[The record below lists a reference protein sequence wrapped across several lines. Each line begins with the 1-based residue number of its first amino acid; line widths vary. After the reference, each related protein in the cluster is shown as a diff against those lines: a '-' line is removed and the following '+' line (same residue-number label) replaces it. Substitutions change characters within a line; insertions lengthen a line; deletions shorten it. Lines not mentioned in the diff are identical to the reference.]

1 MGVVINQE
9 PAALPAADLSLFH
22 ATDELL
28 SNSPVLI
35 FYGPTSTSAQ
45 TTNSRIQ
52 THVFTPAG
60 LASYARLIVSPTA
73 SFYNAVT
80 CLPREE
86 QGDEICRG
94 LAFSL
99 YKYFVELPA
108 EVKSA
113 WERRYSTRANM
124 HMAPALFTEQH
135 AAIVAAKMVKV
146 ENVEDVIVDVR
157 HALGEQT
164 LSWVDLDVVLPQGS
178 IQKVDLRESA
188 QFEEP
193 EDDALEQQYGSYAP
207 VIRLFG
213 ESTFLPTSRLR
224 RAPSKAS
231 QLSRSQSFSRK
242 QKESLRREMC
252 ELLDT
257 EENYVNK
264 VHDLVNNVAVEFRDK
279 AKHRSASS
287 TSPNEQTLQGLFP
300 PSLDQILEIN
310 SSFLEELRVI
320 LEETENGAIQDIEG
334 STDDVFIAPLRGQK
348 DPPDVT
354 GAVKVAKALVEW
366 FPKFGDCYTDYMAA
380 HGAFSQLL
388 KAFTKEPASSF
399 SKRVYE
405 TGEQRL
411 TSLLIEPVQR
421 LPRYNLY
428 IDQIVKQLPVRH
440 PAIKTFLKARDI
452 ISEICS
458 REGSTAQQVKIS
470 DRLRKIVYQW
480 PSSFRPQGR
489 LISAID
495 SVELAPPY
503 HGELS
508 GPATTPGILVLFSDF
523 LVILHKPHGSTA
535 TARSLLADLDSPK
548 IAETSDELDLT
559 FHQHLRLCDVFVSEH
574 AESSILQLLSP
585 TPRTIQLG
593 RPPTPDRQNIGIRMY
608 YLQGAYEGRAQ
619 RVVEDIVKAKV
630 EGRYAE
636 AERESYKW
644 EVRSRPG
651 DLSLFSAV
659 TEETGDAPPEGRKE
673 PAKIQVLIE
682 APKFSQPIEPGYDGI
697 EVVVK
702 IGILDNGFYLMDIA
716 GSKGYL
722 AKDKLTKAE
731 FLPVLT
737 KRLTNYFQQRNNVK
751 NPALSEAYLFRN
763 QLILQSLRLQMTDV
777 EEWREMKNR
786 PASPVKMLSSI
797 FGASVGRD
805 GGSRRLQR
813 NAHTLG
819 DIPRMAP
826 PLSLV
831 PTRTQSRDGP
841 GSRPTSSRSGFEELQ
856 QVDSLT
862 KLEDSL
868 ANITMAL
875 SARKGNIVGRS
886 VRARVVAD
894 ELVVNELYNSLL
906 ESPSNLDLASQSS
919 IDVLFA
925 VFDKFLN
932 FAWKERMGPVL
943 SHATFVS
950 LQMRSDSMYPMEFEE
965 YFRAT
970 FNSLAHHNQRATR
983 VIIQLLAE
991 LLDGTSNDGDRGIL
1005 TAAFAE
1011 IMVPAGNANDFI
1023 SLIDRLVQD
1032 IDALFPVDTPGCAT
1046 PSFGSMDGKG
1056 RHNAGGSI
1064 NSSSSLRRRFGFGN
1078 LSRENSKSENE
1089 SKVSMLWR
1097 SLSKNS
1103 HSQEALSA
1111 SISKAGSQ
1119 SIGRSNSID
1128 NGRHS
1133 PKRPSS
1139 RDRPTVL
1146 GAFQY
1151 DSGSQTNRSFL
1162 GTIGE
1167 IPPSRLAVPIQ
1178 PRKKRRSSLSD
1189 LKELQFTPDDAPAWS
1204 SQTPR
1209 RPDSTMPRNREA
1221 KPNRESMSPP
1231 RTPLRTPVSS
1241 HKHTSS
1247 IPAPM
1252 RLGSPMRKE
1261 NEPAPPVTRRGSVQ
1275 PEARPLQ
1282 SFTRRGSVQPSAP
1295 ATPRRESKD
1304 MRESKDE
1311 VTIKSFSQS
1320 VSTHSRRRNESI
1332 TSIPTLR
1339 PMTGSIAGLS
1349 ERPGAGN
1356 TVRLPPS
1363 TPRSPIKAVAPA
1375 TLTNGGVTGPVA
1387 TGTPRRLRM
1396 QSPQKLRERLQTQQ
1410 KDIESASQD
1419 LQSVLNDIGN
1429 ELNAKSTPRLHPQT
1443 SAPSLGTGTPTKG
1456 QSMTLEARIAALEKQ
1471 AKATLD
1477 ALSTRASTI
1486 SQDVTTSLQVS
1497 EARVKQLDQLYRDS
1511 NAENEALYARFNE
1524 ELEKVT
1530 SSVRRGKV
1538 GEEVDRRLRAS
1549 EEEAARLRKENAR
1562 LKREVAGLKAQIR
1575 E

>member
-60 LASYARLIVSPTA
+60 LSSYARLIISPTA
-73 SFYNAVT
+73 SFYNAVS

-108 EVKSA
+108 EVKTA
-113 WERRYSTRANM
+113 WERRYSTRVNM
-124 HMAPALFTEQH
+124 HMAPALFSEQH

-146 ENVEDVIVDVR
+146 ENVEEVIVDVR

-164 LSWVDLDVVLPQGS
+164 LSWIDMDVVLPQGS
-178 IQKVDLRESA
+178 IHKLDTRESA
-188 QFEEP
+188 QFDEP
-193 EDDALEQQYGSYAP
+193 EDDALEQQYGTYAP

-242 QKESLRREMC
+242 QKETLRREMC

-257 EENYVNK
+257 EENYVSK
-264 VHDLVNNVAVEFRDK
+264 VHDLVNNVAVDFREK
-279 AKHRSASS
+279 AKHRSSS
-287 TSPNEQTLQGLFP
+287 SSSPSEQTLQGLFP
-300 PSLDQILEIN
+300 PSLDKILEVN
-310 SSFLEELRVI
+310 SDFLEELRVI
-320 LEETENGAIQDIEG
+320 LEETENGAIQDIEE

-354 GAVKVAKALVEW
+354 GAAKVAKALIEW

-380 HGAFSQLL
+380 HGDFSQLL

-440 PAIKTFLKARDI
+440 PAIKMFLKARDI

-458 REGSTAQQVKIS
+458 REGSTAQQMKIS
-470 DRLRKIVYQW
+470 DRLRRMVYQW

-489 LISAID
+489 LITAID
-495 SVELAPPY
+495 FVELVPPY
-503 HGELS
+503 HGELC
-508 GPATTPGILVLFSDF
+508 GPATTPGIFVLFSDY
-523 LVILHKPHGSTA
+523 LVILHKPNDCTA
-535 TARSLLADLDSPK
+535 TARSLMADLDSPK
-548 IAETSDELDLT
+548 LVEAPDDSSELV
-559 FHQHLRLCDVFVSEH
+559 FHQQLRLCDVFVSEH
-574 AESSILQLLSP
+574 AESSIIQLLSP
-585 TPRTIQLG
+585 TLRTMQTG
-593 RPPTPDRQNIGIRMY
+593 RPLTPDRQNVSVRMY
-608 YLQGAYEGRAQ
+608 YVQGAYEGRAQ
-619 RVVEDIVKAKV
+619 RVVEDLTKAKI
-630 EGRYAE
+630 EGRFAE
-636 AERESYKW
+636 AERESYRW

-651 DLSLFSAV
+651 DLSLFSSI
-659 TEETGDAPPEGRKE
+659 TEETGGAPPEGRRE
-673 PAKIQVLIE
+673 PAKIQILVE
-682 APKFSQPIEPGYDGI
+682 APKFSQPVEVGYDGI
-697 EVVVK
+697 EVVVR
-702 IGILDNGFYLMDIA
+702 ISILGNGFYLLDIN
-716 GSKGYL
+716 GLNGYV
-722 AKDKLTKAE
+722 ARDKLTKVE

-737 KRLTNYFQQRNNVK
+737 KRLANYFQQRNNIK

-763 QLILQSLRLQMTDV
+763 QQILYSLPLRVTDV
-777 EEWREMKNR
+777 EEWKEMKNR
-786 PASPVKMLSSI
+786 PASPVKMLSNI
-797 FGASVGRD
+797 FGASVNRDSGGRK
-805 GGSRRLQR
+805 LQR

-826 PLSLV
+826 PLQLV

-841 GSRPTSSRSGFEELQ
+841 SSRPTSSRSAAFEELQ
-856 QVDSLT
+856 QVDSLS

-906 ESPSNLDLASQSS
+906 ETPSNLDLASQSS
-919 IDVLFA
+919 VDVLFA

-932 FAWKERMGPVL
+932 VAWKERMGPVL

-950 LQMRSDSMYPMEFEE
+950 LQMRSDSMYPGEFEE

-970 FNSLAHHNQRATR
+970 FNNLATQNQRATR

-1011 IMVPAGNANDFI
+1011 MMVPAGNANDFI
-1023 SLIDRLVQD
+1023 SLVDRLVQD
-1032 IDALFPVDTPGCAT
+1032 IDALFPAEDPGFSTPNY
-1046 PSFGSMDGKG
+1046 GSMDAKG
-1056 RHNAGGSI
+1056 RHNASGSI
-1064 NSSSSLRRRFGFGN
+1064 NSNTSLRRRFGFGN

-1089 SKVSMLWR
+1089 SKVSSLWR

-1103 HSQEALSA
+1103 HSQENFSA
-1111 SISKAGSQ
+1111 SVSKPG
-1119 SIGRSNSID
+1119 SIGRSNSTD
-1128 NGRHS
+1128 AGRQS

-1151 DSGSQTNRSFL
+1151 ENGSQTNRSFL

-1167 IPPSRLAVPIQ
+1167 VPPSKLAVPAQ
-1178 PRKKRRSSLSD
+1178 PRRKRRSSLSD
-1189 LKELQFTPDDAPAWS
+1189 LKEMQFADNAPSWS

-1209 RPDSTMPRNREA
+1209 RPDSTLPKNRD
-1221 KPNRESMSPP
+1221 KRESRGSISPP
-1231 RTPLRTPVSS
+1231 RTPLRTAVSS

-1261 NEPAPPVTRRGSVQ
+1261 NEPVPSTLPRRGSVQ
-1275 PEARPLQ
+1275 PEARPVDA
-1282 SFTRRGSVQPSAP
+1282 FTRRGSVQPAP
-1295 ATPRRESKD
+1295 ATPRRQ
-1304 MRESKDE
+1304 SKDE
-1311 VTIKSFSQS
+1311 ITIKSFTQS
-1320 VSTHSRRRNESI
+1320 TSTHSRRRNESI
-1332 TSIPTLR
+1332 TAIPTLR
-1339 PMTGSIAGLS
+1339 PMSGSIAGLS
-1349 ERPGAGN
+1349 ERPGSGN

-1363 TPRSPIKAVAPA
+1363 TPRSPIKAVPPSVVA
-1375 TLTNGGVTGPVA
+1375 NGSGTGTSS

-1410 KDIESASQD
+1410 KDIESASND
-1419 LQSVLNDIGN
+1419 LQNVLNDIGH

-1477 ALSTRASTI
+1477 ALSTRAATI
-1486 SQDVTTSLQVS
+1486 SSDVTTSLQVS

-1524 ELEKVT
+1524 EIEKVT
-1530 SSVRRGKV
+1530 SSARRGKAN
-1538 GEEVDRRLRAS
+1538 EEVDRRLRAS
-1549 EEEAARLRKENAR
+1549 EEDAARLRKENAR

>member
-1 MGVVINQE
+1 MVVINQE

-28 SNSPVLI
+28 SNAPVLI

-99 YKYFVELPA
+99 FKYFVELPV
-108 EVKSA
+108 EVKNA

-124 HMAPALFTEQH
+124 HMAPALFSEQH

-146 ENVEDVIVDVR
+146 ENVEEVIVDVR

-164 LSWVDLDVVLPQGS
+164 LSWVDMDVVLPQGS
-178 IQKVDLRESA
+178 IQKVDARESA
-188 QFEEP
+188 QFDEP
-193 EDDALEQQYGSYAP
+193 EDDDLEQRYGSYAP
-207 VIRLFG
+207 VVKLFG

-264 VHDLVNNVAVEFRDK
+264 VHDLVNNVAVEFREK
-279 AKHRSASS
+279 AKHRSSSS

-300 PSLDQILEIN
+300 PSLDKILEVN

-320 LEETENGAIQDIEG
+320 LEETENGAIQDIEE

-354 GAVKVAKALVEW
+354 GAARVAKALIEW

-380 HGAFSQLL
+380 HGDFSQLL

-452 ISEICS
+452 VSEICS
-458 REGSTAQQVKIS
+458 REGSTTHQMKVS
-470 DRLRKIVYQW
+470 DRLRKMVYQW
-480 PSSFRPQGR
+480 PRSFTPRGR
-489 LISAID
+489 MITAID
-495 SVELAPPY
+495 FVELAPPY

-508 GPATTPGILVLFSDF
+508 GPSTTPGIFVLFSDF
-523 LVILHKPHGSTA
+523 LVILHKPNDCTV
-535 TARSLLADLDSPK
+535 TARSLMTDLDSPR
-548 IAETSDELDLT
+548 ITDVLDDSSELV
-559 FHQHLRLCDVFVSEH
+559 FHQQLKLCDVFVSEH
-574 AESSILQLLSP
+574 AESSIIQLLSP
-585 TPRTIQLG
+585 TPRLSQVG
-593 RPPTPDRQNIGIRMY
+593 RPLTPDRQNIGIRMY
-608 YLQGAYEGRAQ
+608 YVQGAYEGRAQ
-619 RVVEDIVKAKV
+619 RVVEDLTKARI
-630 EGRYAE
+630 EGRFAE

-651 DLSLFSAV
+651 DLSLFSSV
-659 TEETGDAPPEGRKE
+659 TEETGSEQPEGRKE
-673 PAKIQVLIE
+673 PSKIQILVE
-682 APKFSQPIEPGYDGI
+682 ASKFSQPMEVGHDGVEI
-697 EVVVK
+697 VVK
-702 IGILDNGFYLMDIA
+702 ISILDNGFYLMEIS
-716 GSKGYL
+716 GPNGYL
-722 AKDKLTKAE
+722 ARDKLTKVE

-763 QLILQSLRLQMTDV
+763 QQILQSLNLHLTDV
-777 EEWREMKNR
+777 EEWREMKSR
-786 PASPVKMLSSI
+786 PASPVKMLSNL

-805 GGSRRLQR
+805 GGGRKLQR

-826 PLSLV
+826 PLQLV

-841 GSRPTSSRSGFEELQ
+841 SSRPTSSRSAVFEELQ
-856 QVDSLT
+856 PVDSLT

-906 ESPSNLDLASQSS
+906 ETPSNLDLASQSS
-919 IDVLFA
+919 VDVLFA

-932 FAWKERMGPVL
+932 VAWKERMGPVL

-950 LQMRSDSMYPMEFEE
+950 LQMRSDSMYPGEFEE

-970 FNSLAHHNQRATR
+970 FNNLAHHNQRATR

-1011 IMVPAGNANDFI
+1011 MMVPAGNANDFI
-1023 SLIDRLVQD
+1023 SLVDRLVQD
-1032 IDALFPVDTPGCAT
+1032 IDALFPAETPGFST
-1046 PSFGSMDGKG
+1046 PNYGSIDAKG
-1056 RHNAGGSI
+1056 RANAGGSV
-1064 NSSSSLRRRFGFGN
+1064 NSNTSLRRRFGFGN

-1089 SKVSMLWR
+1089 SKVSSLWR
-1097 SLSKNS
+1097 SLSKNT
-1103 HSQEALSA
+1103 HSQENFAASVSKTGSA
-1111 SISKAGSQ
+1111 SV
-1119 SIGRSNSID
+1119 GRSNSID
-1128 NGRHS
+1128 AGRHS

-1151 DSGSQTNRSFL
+1151 ESGSQTNRSFL

-1167 IPPSRLAVPIQ
+1167 VPPAASKLAVPVQ

-1189 LKELQFTPDDAPAWS
+1189 LKELQFADNAPSWS

-1209 RPDSTMPRNREA
+1209 S
-1221 KPNRESMSPP
+1221 
-1231 RTPLRTPVSS
+1231 
-1241 HKHTSS
+1241 
-1247 IPAPM
+1247 
-1252 RLGSPMRKE
+1252 
-1261 NEPAPPVTRRGSVQ
+1261 
-1275 PEARPLQ
+1275 
-1282 SFTRRGSVQPSAP
+1282 
-1295 ATPRRESKD
+1295 
-1304 MRESKDE
+1304 
-1311 VTIKSFSQS
+1311 
-1320 VSTHSRRRNESI
+1320 
-1332 TSIPTLR
+1332 
-1339 PMTGSIAGLS
+1339 
-1349 ERPGAGN
+1349 GN

-1363 TPRSPIKAVAPA
+1363 TPRSAIKAVAPP
-1375 TLTNGGVTGPVA
+1375 VTGTGSGVA
-1387 TGTPRRLRM
+1387 STSTPRRLRM

-1410 KDIESASQD
+1410 KDIESASND
-1419 LQSVLNDIGN
+1419 LQNVLNDIGH
-1429 ELNAKSTPRLHPQT
+1429 ELNAKGTPRLHPQT
-1443 SAPSLGTGTPTKG
+1443 SAPSLGSGTPNKA

-1477 ALSTRASTI
+1477 ALSTRAVTI
-1486 SQDVTTSLQVS
+1486 SSDVTTSLQVS

-1511 NAENEALYARFNE
+1511 NAENEALYSRFNE
-1524 ELEKVT
+1524 ELQKVM
-1530 SSVRRGKV
+1530 SSVRRGKA
-1538 GEEVDRRLRAS
+1538 GEEVDRRLVAS

>member
-1 MGVVINQE
+1 
-9 PAALPAADLSLFH
+9 
-22 ATDELL
+22 
-28 SNSPVLI
+28 
-35 FYGPTSTSAQ
+35 
-45 TTNSRIQ
+45 
-52 THVFTPAG
+52 
-60 LASYARLIVSPTA
+60 
-73 SFYNAVT
+73 
-80 CLPREE
+80 
-86 QGDEICRG
+86 
-94 LAFSL
+94 
-99 YKYFVELPA
+99 
-108 EVKSA
+108 
-113 WERRYSTRANM
+113 
-124 HMAPALFTEQH
+124 MAPALFTEQH

-178 IQKVDLRESA
+178 IQKLDLRESA

-193 EDDALEQQYGSYAP
+193 EDDVIDQQYGQYAP
-207 VIRLFG
+207 VVRLFG

-264 VHDLVNNVAVEFRDK
+264 VHDLVNNVAVEFREK

-287 TSPNEQTLQGLFP
+287 TSPSEQTLQGLFP
-300 PSLDQILEIN
+300 PSLDQILEVN

-320 LEETENGAIQDIEG
+320 LEETENGAIQDIEE

-348 DPPDVT
+348 DPLDVT
-354 GAVKVAKALVEW
+354 GAARVAKALVEW

-380 HGAFSQLL
+380 HGDFSQLL
-388 KAFTKEPASSF
+388 KTFTKEPASSF

-440 PAIKTFLKARDI
+440 PALKTFLKARDI

-458 REGSTAQQVKIS
+458 REGSTAQQMKIS
-470 DRLRKIVYQW
+470 DRLRRMVYQW
-480 PSSFRPQGR
+480 PSSLRPQGR
-489 LISAID
+489 LISAVD
-495 SVELAPPY
+495 VVELAPPY

-508 GPATTPGILVLFSDF
+508 GPATTPGIFVLFSDF
-523 LVILHKPHGSTA
+523 LIILHKPTGCTT
-535 TARSLLADLDSPK
+535 TARSLMAELDSPK
-548 IAETSDELDLT
+548 LNDVSDETELI
-559 FHQHLRLCDVFVSEH
+559 FHQQLRLCDVFVSEH
-574 AESSILQLLSP
+574 AESNIIQLLSP
-585 TPRTIQLG
+585 TPRTMQMG
-593 RPPTPDRQNIGIRMY
+593 RPPTPDRKNIGIRMY
-608 YLQGAYEGRAQ
+608 YMQGAYEGRAQ
-619 RVVEDIVKAKV
+619 KVVEDITKARV
-630 EGRYAE
+630 EGRFAE
-636 AERESYKW
+636 PERESYKW

-651 DLSLFSAV
+651 DLNLFSAV
-659 TEETGDAPPEGRKE
+659 TEETGDAPPDGRRE

-682 APKFSQPIEPGYDGI
+682 ASKFSQPIEVGYDGVEI
-697 EVVVK
+697 VVR
-702 IGILDNGFYLMDIA
+702 ITILDNGFYLMDIS
-716 GSKGYL
+716 GPKGYL

-737 KRLTNYFQQRNNVK
+737 KRLANYFQQRNHVR
-751 NPALSEAYLFRN
+751 NPVLSEAYLFRN

-777 EEWREMKNR
+777 EEWREMKSR
-786 PASPVKMLSSI
+786 PASPVKMLSNI

-813 NAHTLG
+813 NTQTLG
-819 DIPRMAP
+819 DIPRIAP
-826 PLSLV
+826 PLQLV

-841 GSRPTSSRSGFEELQ
+841 SSRPTSSRSGFEELQ
-856 QVDSLT
+856 PVDSLT

-906 ESPSNLDLASQSS
+906 EMPSNLDLASQSS

-932 FAWKERMGPVL
+932 VAWKERMGPVL

-970 FNSLAHHNQRATR
+970 FNNLASHNQRATR

-1011 IMVPAGNANDFI
+1011 MMVPAGNANDFI

-1032 IDALFPVDTPGCAT
+1032 IDALFPVETPGCAT
-1046 PSFGSMDGKG
+1046 PNFGSMDGKS
-1056 RHNAGGSI
+1056 RYNTGGSV
-1064 NSSSSLRRRFGFGN
+1064 NSNTSLRRRFGLGN

-1089 SKVSMLWR
+1089 SKVSLLWR

-1103 HSQEALSA
+1103 HSQENFATSM
-1111 SISKAGSQ
+1111 SKGGSQ
-1119 SIGRSNSID
+1119 SVGRSNSID
-1128 NGRHS
+1128 NGRNS

-1146 GAFQY
+1146 GAFQH

-1167 IPPSRLAVPIQ
+1167 IPPSRLAVPVQ
-1178 PRKKRRSSLSD
+1178 PRRKRRSSLSD
-1189 LKELQFTPDDAPAWS
+1189 LKELQYTEDAPAWS

-1209 RPDSTMPRNREA
+1209 RPESTLPRNREA
-1221 KPNRESMSPP
+1221 KQARESVSPP
-1231 RTPLRTPVSS
+1231 RTPLRTAVSS

-1261 NEPAPPVTRRGSVQ
+1261 KENEPAPASSRRGSVQ
-1275 PEARPLQ
+1275 PESRPLQ
-1282 SFTRRGSVQPSAP
+1282 GFTRRGSVQPPAP
-1295 ATPRRESKD
+1295 ATPRRES
-1304 MRESKDE
+1304 RDE

-1320 VSTHSRRRNESI
+1320 TTAHSRRRNESI
-1332 TSIPTLR
+1332 TSIPALR
-1339 PMTGSIAGLS
+1339 PTTGSIAGLS
-1349 ERPGAGN
+1349 ERPGSGN
-1356 TVRLPPS
+1356 TARLPPS
-1363 TPRSPIKAVAPA
+1363 TPRSPIKAVAPSAAINGSGTA
-1375 TLTNGGVTGPVA
+1375 TVSAV
-1387 TGTPRRLRM
+1387 TPRRLRM

-1410 KDIESASQD
+1410 KDLVSASQD

-1429 ELNAKSTPRLHPQT
+1429 ELNAKNTPRLHPQT
-1443 SAPSLGTGTPTKG
+1443 SAPSLGSGTPTKA
-1456 QSMTLEARIAALEKQ
+1456 QSMTLEARLAALEKQ
-1471 AKATLD
+1471 AKLTLE
-1477 ALSTRASTI
+1477 ALTSRAAAI
-1486 SQDVTTSLQVS
+1486 SQDVATSLQVS

-1530 SSVRRGKV
+1530 SSARRGKL
-1538 GEEVDRRLRAS
+1538 GEEVDRRFRAS
-1549 EEEAARLRKENAR
+1549 EEENARLRKENAR

>member
-22 ATDELL
+22 TTDELL

-35 FYGPTSTSAQ
+35 FYGPTSTAAQ

-60 LASYARLIVSPTA
+60 LSSYARLIISPTA
-73 SFYNAVT
+73 SFYNAVA

-164 LSWVDLDVVLPQGS
+164 LSWVDMDVVLPQGS
-178 IQKVDLRESA
+178 IQQVDLRESA

-231 QLSRSQSFSRK
+231 QLNRSQSFSRK
-242 QKESLRREMC
+242 QKESLRRELC

-257 EENYVNK
+257 EENYVSK
-264 VHDLVNNVAVEFRDK
+264 VHDLVNNVAVEFREK
-279 AKHRSASS
+279 AKHRSSSS

-300 PSLDQILEIN
+300 PSLDKILEVN
-310 SSFLEELRVI
+310 SEFLEELRVI
-320 LEETENGAIQDIEG
+320 VEETEHGAIQDIEQ
-334 STDDVFIAPLRGQK
+334 TADDVFIAPLRGQK
-348 DPPDVT
+348 EPGDVT
-354 GAVKVAKALVEW
+354 GAAKVAKALVEW

-380 HGAFSQLL
+380 HGDFSQLL

-421 LPRYNLY
+421 LPRYSLY

-440 PAIKTFLKARDI
+440 PALKNFLKARDI

-458 REGSTAQQVKIS
+458 REGSTAQQMKIA
-470 DRLRKIVYQW
+470 DRLRKMVYQW
-480 PSSFRPQGR
+480 PTSFRPQGR
-489 LISAID
+489 LITAID
-495 SVELAPPY
+495 VVELAPPY
-503 HGELS
+503 HGELN
-508 GPATTPGILVLFSDF
+508 GPSTRPGMFVLFSDF
-523 LVILHKPHGSTA
+523 LVILHKPSDCT
-535 TARSLLADLDSPK
+535 TSARGLMTDLDSPK
-548 IAETSDELDLT
+548 LNDTSDDSELVY
-559 FHQHLRLCDVFVSEH
+559 HQHLRLSDIFVSEH
-574 AESSILQLLSP
+574 AESSIVQLLSP

-593 RPPTPDRQNIGIRMY
+593 RPPTPDRKNVGIRMFY
-608 YLQGAYEGRAQ
+608 VQGAYEGRAQ
-619 RVVEDIVKAKV
+619 RVVEDITKARI
-630 EGRYAE
+630 EGRFSE

-651 DLSLFSAV
+651 DLSLFSSV
-659 TEETGDAPPEGRKE
+659 TEESIDGPPEGRRE
-673 PAKIQVLIE
+673 PAKVQIVIE
-682 APKFSQPIEPGYDGI
+682 APKFSQPIEVGYDGI

-702 IGILDNGFYLMDIA
+702 ITILDNGFYLMDIN
-716 GSKGYL
+716 GPNGYL
-722 AKDKLTKAE
+722 ARDKLTKVE

-737 KRLTNYFQQRNNVK
+737 KRLANYFQQRNNIK
-751 NPALSEAYLFRN
+751 NPALSEAYLLRN
-763 QLILQSLRLQMTDV
+763 SLILQSLKLQVTYL
-777 EEWREMKNR
+777 EEWNERKSR
-786 PASPVKMLSSI
+786 PASPLKSLSNI
-797 FGASVGRD
+797 FGASVSRE
-805 GGSRRLQR
+805 GGGRRLHR
-813 NAHTLG
+813 AAPSLG

-841 GSRPTSSRSGFEELQ
+841 SSRPTSSRSGFEDLQ
-856 QVDSLT
+856 QVDSAT

-886 VRARVVAD
+886 VRARTVAD

-906 ESPSNLDLASQSS
+906 EAPSNLDLASQSS

-932 FAWKERMGPVL
+932 VAWKERMGPVL

-950 LQMRSDSMYPMEFEE
+950 LQMRSDSMHPADFEE

-970 FNSLAHHNQRATR
+970 FNNLASHNQRAVR
-983 VIIQLLAE
+983 VIVQLLAE

-1011 IMVPAGNANDFI
+1011 MIVPAGNANDFI
-1023 SLIDRLVQD
+1023 SLVDRLVQD
-1032 IDALFPVDTPGCAT
+1032 MDALFPAETPGLT
-1046 PSFGSMDGKG
+1046 PNFGSIDSKS
-1056 RHNAGGSI
+1056 RHNGGGSV
-1064 NSSSSLRRRFGFGN
+1064 NSSLRRRFGLGN
-1078 LSRENSKSENE
+1078 LSRENSKSETE
-1089 SKVSMLWR
+1089 SKVSSLWR
-1097 SLSKNS
+1097 SLSKHS
-1103 HSQEALSA
+1103 HSQENFAA
-1111 SISKAGSQ
+1111 SMSKGGSV
-1119 SIGRSNSID
+1119 GRSNSID

-1133 PKRPSS
+1133 PKRPTS

-1146 GAFQY
+1146 GAFSY
-1151 DSGSQTNRSFL
+1151 ESGSQTNRSFL
-1162 GTIGE
+1162 GAINE
-1167 IPPSRLAVPIQ
+1167 IPPSKLAVPVQ
-1178 PRKKRRSSLSD
+1178 PRRKRRSSLSD
-1189 LKELQFTPDDAPAWS
+1189 LKALDFQPDDAPAWS

-1209 RPDSTMPRNREA
+1209 RPDSTLPRKREERS
-1221 KPNRESMSPP
+1221 KRESVSPP
-1231 RTPLRTPVSS
+1231 RTPLRTAVSA

-1252 RLGSPMRKE
+1252 RLGSPIVRKE
-1261 NEPAPPVTRRGSVQ
+1261 NEQPAPSSIGRRGSVQ
-1275 PEARPLQ
+1275 PESRSLQ
-1282 SFTRRGSVQPSAP
+1282 GFSRRGSVQPPTPS
-1295 ATPRRESKD
+1295 TPR
-1304 MRESKDE
+1304 RESKDE
-1311 VTIKSFSQS
+1311 VTIKSFAQS
-1320 VSTHSRRRNESI
+1320 TSGYSRRRGES
-1332 TSIPTLR
+1332 TTAIPTLR
-1339 PMTGSIAGLS
+1339 PISGSIAGLI
-1349 ERPGAGN
+1349 ERPGSGN
-1356 TVRLPPS
+1356 PVRLPPS
-1363 TPRSPIKAVAPA
+1363 TPRSPIKTVPPAVI
-1375 TLTNGGVTGPVA
+1375 LNGNTTGTISTVSS
-1387 TGTPRRLRM
+1387 GTPRRLRM

-1419 LQSVLNDIGN
+1419 LQNVLADIGN
-1429 ELNAKSTPRLHPQT
+1429 ELNSKTTPRLHPQT
-1443 SAPSLGTGTPTKG
+1443 SAPSLGSGTPTKA

-1471 AKATLD
+1471 CKATLD
-1477 ALSTRASTI
+1477 ALSTRATTI
-1486 SQDVTTSLQVS
+1486 SADVTTSLQVS
-1497 EARVKQLDQLYRDS
+1497 EARVKQLDQLYRDA
-1511 NAENEALYARFNE
+1511 NTENEILYARFNE
-1524 ELEKVT
+1524 EIEKAT
-1530 SSVRRGKV
+1530 SSVRRGKG
-1538 GEEVDRRLRAS
+1538 GEEVDRRLRAA

>member
-1 MGVVINQE
+1 MGVIINQE

-35 FYGPTSTSAQ
+35 FYGPTSSSAQ

-60 LASYARLIVSPTA
+60 LSSYARLIISPTA

-108 EVKSA
+108 DVKTA

-124 HMAPALFTEQH
+124 HMAPALFSEQH
-135 AAIVAAKMVKV
+135 AAIVAAKMIKV

-178 IQKVDLRESA
+178 IQKVDTRESA

-193 EDDALEQQYGSYAP
+193 EDDALEQQYGAYAP

-224 RAPSKAS
+224 RAPSKPS
-231 QLSRSQSFSRK
+231 TLSRSQSFSRK

-257 EENYVNK
+257 EENYVSK
-264 VHDLVNNVAVEFRDK
+264 VDDLVNNVAVDFRQK
-279 AKHRSASS
+279 AKHRSLSS
-287 TSPNEQTLQGLFP
+287 TSPNEQTLQSLFP
-300 PSLDQILEIN
+300 PSLDKILEVN
-310 SSFLEELRVI
+310 SAFLEELRVI
-320 LEETENGAIQDIEG
+320 LEETENGAIQDIEQT
-334 STDDVFIAPLRGQK
+334 TDDIFIAPLRNQK
-348 DPPDVT
+348 DPQDVT
-354 GAVKVAKALVEW
+354 GAARVAKALVDW
-366 FPKFGDCYTDYMAA
+366 FPKFGDCYSDYMAA
-380 HGAFSQLL
+380 HGDFSQLL

-428 IDQIVKQLPVRH
+428 IDQIIKQLPVKH
-440 PAIKTFLKARDI
+440 PAIKLFLKARDI

-458 REGSTAQQVKIS
+458 REGSTVQQMKIC
-470 DRLRKIVYQW
+470 DRLRKTIYQW

-495 SVELAPPY
+495 VVELAPPY

-508 GPATTPGILVLFSDF
+508 GPGTVPGIFLLFSDF
-523 LVILHKPHGSTA
+523 LVILHKPHGCTA
-535 TARSLLADLDSPK
+535 NARSLTADLESPRLNDS
-548 IAETSDELDLT
+548 SDESELIY
-559 FHQHLRLCDVFVSEH
+559 HQHLRLCDVFTSEH
-574 AESSILQLLSP
+574 AECSIVQLLSP
-585 TPRTIQLG
+585 APRTIQIG
-593 RPPTPDRQNIGIRMY
+593 RPPTPDRQNIGLRMY
-608 YLQGAYEGRAQ
+608 YVQGAYEGRAQ
-619 RVVEDIVKAKV
+619 RVVEDITKAKI
-630 EGRYAE
+630 EGRFPE

-651 DLSLFSAV
+651 DLNLFSSV
-659 TEETGDAPPEGRKE
+659 TEETGAAPPDGRRE
-673 PAKIQVLIE
+673 PAKVQVLVE
-682 APKFSQPIEPGYDGI
+682 ASKFSQPIEVGYDGV

-702 IGILDNGFYLMDIA
+702 ITMLDNGFYLMDIN
-716 GSKGYL
+716 GPNGYV
-722 AKDKLTKAE
+722 ARDKLTKNE

-737 KRLTNYFQQRNNVK
+737 KRLANYYQQRNNVK
-751 NPALSEAYLFRN
+751 NPVLSEAYLFRN
-763 QLILQSLRLQMTDV
+763 QLILQSLRLQVPNV
-777 EEWREMKNR
+777 EEWRELKSR
-786 PASPVKMLSSI
+786 PASPVKVLSSI
-797 FGASVGRD
+797 FGASVRD
-805 GGSRRLQR
+805 GGGRKLQR
-813 NAHTLG
+813 NALTLG
-819 DIPRMAP
+819 DIPRMTP
-826 PLSLV
+826 PLQLV

-841 GSRPTSSRSGFEELQ
+841 SSRPTSSRSGFDELQ
-856 QVDSLT
+856 QVDSIT
-862 KLEDSL
+862 KIEDSL

-906 ESPSNLDLASQSS
+906 ETPSNLDLASQSS

-932 FAWKERMGPVL
+932 VAWKERMGPVL

-950 LQMRSDSMYPMEFEE
+950 LQMRSDSMYPIEFEE

-970 FNSLAHHNQRATR
+970 YKSLAPHNQRAVR

-1011 IMVPAGNANDFI
+1011 MMVPAGNANDFI

-1046 PSFGSMDGKG
+1046 PNFGSMDSKS
-1056 RHNAGGSI
+1056 RHNGGGSL
-1064 NSSSSLRRRFGFGN
+1064 SSNTSLRRRFGFGN
-1078 LSRENSKSENE
+1078 LSRENSKNENE
-1089 SKVSMLWR
+1089 SKVSSLWR

-1103 HSQEALSA
+1103 HSQENFAA
-1111 SISKAGSQ
+1111 SVAKGGSV
-1119 SIGRSNSID
+1119 GRSNSID

-1151 DSGSQTNRSFL
+1151 DSGSQANRSAL

-1167 IPPSRLAVPIQ
+1167 IPPSRLAVPVQ
-1178 PRKKRRSSLSD
+1178 PRRKRRSSLSD
-1189 LKELQFTPDDAPAWS
+1189 LTVLNFQEEAPAWS

-1209 RPDSTMPRNREA
+1209 RPDGPLPRNRES
-1221 KPNRESMSPP
+1221 KEKKEPRESISPP
-1231 RTPLRTPVSS
+1231 RTPLRTAVSA

-1247 IPAPM
+1247 IPTM
-1252 RLGSPMRKE
+1252 RLGSPIRKE
-1261 NEPAPPVTRRGSVQ
+1261 NEPAQPVPRRGSLL

-1282 SFTRRGSVQPSAP
+1282 SFTRRGSVQP
-1295 ATPRRESKD
+1295 ATPSTPGRRESKD
-1304 MRESKDE
+1304 EI
-1311 VTIKSFSQS
+1311 TIKSFSQS
-1320 VSTHSRRRNESI
+1320 TSTHGRRRNESI

-1339 PMTGSIAGLS
+1339 PISGTIAGLS
-1349 ERPGAGN
+1349 ERPGSGN

-1363 TPRSPIKAVAPA
+1363 TPRSPIKTVAPVA
-1375 TLTNGGVTGPVA
+1375 VTATNGTNPGTGTVS

-1419 LQSVLNDIGN
+1419 LQNVLNDIGN
-1429 ELNAKSTPRLHPQT
+1429 ELNSKSTPRLHPQT

-1471 AKATLD
+1471 AKTTLE
-1477 ALSTRASTI
+1477 ALSTRSTTI
-1486 SQDVTTSLQVS
+1486 SQDLASSLQVS

-1538 GEEVDRRLRAS
+1538 GEEMDRRYRAS

>member
-1 MGVVINQE
+1 MGVIINQE

-35 FYGPTSTSAQ
+35 FYGPTSSAAQ

-60 LASYARLIVSPTA
+60 LSSYARLIISPTA

-108 EVKSA
+108 EVKKA
-113 WERRYSTRANM
+113 WERRYSTRTNM
-124 HMAPALFTEQH
+124 HMAPALFSEQH
-135 AAIVAAKMVKV
+135 AAIVAARMIKV

-178 IQKVDLRESA
+178 IQKVDTRDSA

-193 EDDALEQQYGSYAP
+193 DDDDLEQQYGSYAP
-207 VIRLFG
+207 VVRLFG

-264 VHDLVNNVAVEFRDK
+264 VHDLVNNVAVEFREK
-279 AKHRSASS
+279 AKHRSSS
-287 TSPNEQTLQGLFP
+287 SSSPSEQKLQGLFP
-300 PSLDQILEIN
+300 PSLDKILDIN
-310 SSFLEELRVI
+310 SEFLEELRVI
-320 LEETENGAIQDIEG
+320 LEETENGAIQDIEE
-334 STDDVFIAPLRGQK
+334 STDDVFIAPLRGLK
-348 DPPDVT
+348 DPQDVT
-354 GAVKVAKALVEW
+354 GATRVAKALVEW
-366 FPKFGDCYTDYMAA
+366 FPKFGDCYSDYMAA
-380 HGAFSQLL
+380 HGDFSQLL

-440 PAIKTFLKARDI
+440 PAIKLFLKARDI

-458 REGSTAQQVKIS
+458 REGSTVQQMKIC
-470 DRLRKIVYQW
+470 DRLRKMVYQW
-480 PSSFRPQGR
+480 PPSFRPQGR

-495 SVELAPPY
+495 VVELAPPY

-508 GPATTPGILVLFSDF
+508 GPGTIPGIFVLFSDY
-523 LVILHKPHGSTA
+523 LVILHKPYGCTA
-535 TARSLLADLDSPK
+535 NARGLTADLDGPKLNDSP
-548 IAETSDELDLT
+548 DESELIY
-559 FHQHLRLCDVFVSEH
+559 HQHLRLCDVFASEH
-574 AESSILQLLSP
+574 ADSSIVQLLSP
-585 TPRTIQLG
+585 APRTIQIG
-593 RPPTPDRQNIGIRMY
+593 RPPTPDRQNLGIRMY
-608 YLQGAYEGRAQ
+608 YVQGAYEGRAQ
-619 RVVEDIVKAKV
+619 RVVEDVAKARI
-630 EGRYAE
+630 EGRFSE

-651 DLSLFSAV
+651 DLSLFSSV
-659 TEETGDAPPEGRKE
+659 TEEMGAAPPESRRE
-673 PAKIQVLIE
+673 PAKVQVLVE
-682 APKFSQPIEPGYDGI
+682 ATKFSQPIEVGYDGV

-702 IGILDNGFYLMDIA
+702 ISVLDNGFYLMDIS
-716 GSKGYL
+716 GQNGYL
-722 AKDKLTKAE
+722 ARDKLTKNE

-737 KRLTNYFQQRNNVK
+737 KRLANYYQQRNHVK
-751 NPALSEAYLFRN
+751 NPVLSEAYLFRN
-763 QLILQSLRLQMTDV
+763 SLILQSLRLHVTNV
-777 EEWREMKNR
+777 EEWREMKSR
-786 PASPVKMLSSI
+786 PASPVKVLSSI
-797 FGASVGRD
+797 FSGSVSRDSGARK
-805 GGSRRLQR
+805 LQR
-813 NAHTLG
+813 NAPTLG

-826 PLSLV
+826 PQLV

-841 GSRPTSSRSGFEELQ
+841 NSRPTSSRSGFEDLQ
-856 QVDSLT
+856 PVDSLT

-970 FNSLAHHNQRATR
+970 YNNLAPHNQRATR

-1011 IMVPAGNANDFI
+1011 MMVPAGNSNDFI

-1032 IDALFPVDTPGCAT
+1032 IDALFPVDMPGDAT
-1046 PSFGSMDGKG
+1046 PNYGSMDAKG
-1056 RHNAGGSI
+1056 RHGHSGSI
-1064 NSSSSLRRRFGFGN
+1064 SSNTSLRRRFGFGN
-1078 LSRENSKSENE
+1078 LSRENSKNENE
-1089 SKVSMLWR
+1089 SKVSSLWR

-1103 HSQEALSA
+1103 HSQEALAASA
-1111 SISKAGSQ
+1111 AKGG

-1133 PKRPSS
+1133 PKRPTS
-1139 RDRPTVL
+1139 RDRPTIL

-1167 IPPSRLAVPIQ
+1167 IPPSRLAVPVQ
-1178 PRKKRRSSLSD
+1178 PRRKRRSSLSD
-1189 LKELQFTPDDAPAWS
+1189 LKILDFSEEAPAWS

-1209 RPDSTMPRNREA
+1209 RPDSTLPRNREPREPPQ
-1221 KPNRESMSPP
+1221 KKEPRESISPP
-1231 RTPLRTPVSS
+1231 RTPLRTAVSA

-1252 RLGSPMRKE
+1252 RLGSPIRKE
-1261 NEPAPPVTRRGSVQ
+1261 NEPAPAVPRRGSIQ

-1282 SFTRRGSVQPSAP
+1282 SFTRRGSVQPAAP

-1304 MRESKDE
+1304 EI
-1311 VTIKSFSQS
+1311 TIKSFSQS
-1320 VSTHSRRRNESI
+1320 TSTHSRRRNESI

-1339 PMTGSIAGLS
+1339 PISGSIAGLS
-1349 ERPGAGN
+1349 ERPGSGN

-1363 TPRSPIKAVAPA
+1363 TPRSPIKTVAPSI
-1375 TLTNGGVTGPVA
+1375 TTNGSGAA
-1387 TGTPRRLRM
+1387 TASIGTPRRLRM
-1396 QSPQKLRERLQTQQ
+1396 QSPQKLRERLQSTS

-1419 LQSVLNDIGN
+1419 LQNVLNDIGN
-1429 ELNAKSTPRLHPQT
+1429 ELNAKTTPRLHPQT
-1443 SAPSLGTGTPTKG
+1443 SAPSLGSGTPTKA
-1456 QSMTLEARIAALEKQ
+1456 QSMTLEARIASLEKQ
-1471 AKATLD
+1471 AKATLE
-1477 ALSTRASTI
+1477 ALTTRNAAI

-1497 EARVKQLDQLYRDS
+1497 ESRVKQLDQLYRDS

-1524 ELEKVT
+1524 ELEKVM
-1530 SSVRRGKV
+1530 SSARRGK
-1538 GEEVDRRLRAS
+1538 AS
-1549 EEEAARLRKENAR
+1549 EEMDRRFRTSEEENARLRKENAR

>member
-1 MGVVINQE
+1 MGVVITQE

-22 ATDELL
+22 TTDELL
-28 SNSPVLI
+28 SHSPVLI

-60 LASYARLIVSPTA
+60 LASYARLIISPTA

-108 EVKSA
+108 DVKSA
-113 WERRYSTRANM
+113 WERRYSTRAHM
-124 HMAPALFTEQH
+124 HMAPALFSEQH
-135 AAIVAAKMVKV
+135 AAIVAAKMIKV
-146 ENVEDVIVDVR
+146 ENVEEVIVDVR

-178 IQKVDLRESA
+178 IQKLDTRESA

-193 EDDALEQQYGSYAP
+193 EDDALEQQYGAYAP

-224 RAPSKAS
+224 RAPSKPS

-264 VHDLVNNVAVEFRDK
+264 VHDLVNNVAVEFRK
-279 AKHRSASS
+279 RAKHRSASS
-287 TSPNEQTLQGLFP
+287 SSPNEQTLQGLFP
-300 PSLDQILEIN
+300 PSLDQILEVN
-310 SSFLEELRVI
+310 SAFLEELRVI
-320 LEETENGAIQDIEG
+320 LEETENGAIQDIEE

-348 DPPDVT
+348 DPIDVT
-354 GAVKVAKALVEW
+354 GAARVAKALIEW
-366 FPKFGDCYTDYMAA
+366 FPRFGDCYTDYMAA
-380 HGAFSQLL
+380 HGDFSQLL

-458 REGSTAQQVKIS
+458 REGSTSQQMKIS
-470 DRLRKIVYQW
+470 DRLRRTVHQW

-495 SVELAPPY
+495 AVELAPPY

-508 GPATTPGILVLFSDF
+508 GPSTTPGILLLFSDF
-523 LVILHKPHGSTA
+523 LVILHKPSCSTA
-535 TARSLLADLDSPK
+535 TARSLLADLDSPRLNG
-548 IAETSDELDLT
+548 TSDEIELI
-559 FHQHLRLCDVFVSEH
+559 FHQHLRLCDVFASEH
-574 AESSILQLLSP
+574 AESSIVQLLSP
-585 TPRTIQLG
+585 APRTMQMG
-593 RPPTPDRQNIGIRMY
+593 RPMTPDRQNMGIRMY
-608 YLQGAYEGRAQ
+608 YVQGAYEGRAQ
-619 RVVEDIVKAKV
+619 RVVEDIVKARV
-630 EGRYAE
+630 EGRFAE

-651 DLSLFSAV
+651 DLNLFSSV
-659 TEETGDAPPEGRKE
+659 TEETGATSPEGRKE

-682 APKFSQPIEPGYDGI
+682 AAKFSRPIEAGYDGI

-702 IGILDNGFYLMDIA
+702 ITILDNGFYLMDITGPK
-716 GSKGYL
+716 GSL
-722 AKDKLTKAE
+722 AKDKLTKVE

-737 KRLTNYFQQRNNVK
+737 KRLTNYFQQRNSVK
-751 NPALSEAYLFRN
+751 NPTLSEAYLFRN
-763 QLILQSLRLQMTDV
+763 QLILQSLKLHLTDV
-777 EEWREMKNR
+777 EEWREMKSR
-786 PASPVKMLSSI
+786 PASPVKMLSNI

-805 GGSRRLQR
+805 GGGRRLQR
-813 NAHTLG
+813 NAQTLG

-826 PLSLV
+826 PLQLV

-841 GSRPTSSRSGFEELQ
+841 SSRPTSSRSGFDELQ

-886 VRARVVAD
+886 VRARAVAD

-950 LQMRSDSMYPMEFEE
+950 LQMRSDSMYPLEFEE

-970 FNSLAHHNQRATR
+970 FNNLASHNQRATR

-1011 IMVPAGNANDFI
+1011 MMVPAGNANDFI

-1032 IDALFPVDTPGCAT
+1032 IDALFPVETPGYAT
-1046 PSFGSMDGKG
+1046 PNFGSMDGKG

-1064 NSSSSLRRRFGFGN
+1064 TSNTSLRRRFGFGN
-1078 LSRENSKSENE
+1078 LSRENSKTENE

-1103 HSQEALSA
+1103 HSQENFSA
-1111 SISKAGSQ
+1111 STSKGGSQ
-1119 SIGRSNSID
+1119 SVGRSNSID

-1146 GAFQY
+1146 GAFQH
-1151 DSGSQTNRSFL
+1151 DSSGSKTNRSFL

-1167 IPPSRLAVPIQ
+1167 IPPSRLAVPVQ
-1178 PRKKRRSSLSD
+1178 PRRKRRSSLSD
-1189 LKELQFTPDDAPAWS
+1189 LKELQFVDDAPAWS

-1209 RPDSTMPRNREA
+1209 RPDSTLPR
-1221 KPNRESMSPP
+1221 
-1231 RTPLRTPVSS
+1231 
-1241 HKHTSS
+1241 
-1247 IPAPM
+1247 
-1252 RLGSPMRKE
+1252 
-1261 NEPAPPVTRRGSVQ
+1261 
-1275 PEARPLQ
+1275 
-1282 SFTRRGSVQPSAP
+1282 
-1295 ATPRRESKD
+1295 
-1304 MRESKDE
+1304 
-1311 VTIKSFSQS
+1311 
-1320 VSTHSRRRNESI
+1320 
-1332 TSIPTLR
+1332 
-1339 PMTGSIAGLS
+1339 
-1349 ERPGAGN
+1349 
-1356 TVRLPPS
+1356 
-1363 TPRSPIKAVAPA
+1363 
-1375 TLTNGGVTGPVA
+1375 
-1387 TGTPRRLRM
+1387 
-1396 QSPQKLRERLQTQQ
+1396 
-1410 KDIESASQD
+1410 
-1419 LQSVLNDIGN
+1419 
-1429 ELNAKSTPRLHPQT
+1429 
-1443 SAPSLGTGTPTKG
+1443 
-1456 QSMTLEARIAALEKQ
+1456 
-1471 AKATLD
+1471 
-1477 ALSTRASTI
+1477 
-1486 SQDVTTSLQVS
+1486 
-1497 EARVKQLDQLYRDS
+1497 
-1511 NAENEALYARFNE
+1511 
-1524 ELEKVT
+1524 
-1530 SSVRRGKV
+1530 
-1538 GEEVDRRLRAS
+1538 
-1549 EEEAARLRKENAR
+1549 
-1562 LKREVAGLKAQIR
+1562 
-1575 E
+1575 

>member
-1 MGVVINQE
+1 
-9 PAALPAADLSLFH
+9 
-22 ATDELL
+22 
-28 SNSPVLI
+28 
-35 FYGPTSTSAQ
+35 
-45 TTNSRIQ
+45 
-52 THVFTPAG
+52 
-60 LASYARLIVSPTA
+60 
-73 SFYNAVT
+73 
-80 CLPREE
+80 
-86 QGDEICRG
+86 
-94 LAFSL
+94 
-99 YKYFVELPA
+99 
-108 EVKSA
+108 
-113 WERRYSTRANM
+113 
-124 HMAPALFTEQH
+124 
-135 AAIVAAKMVKV
+135 MVKV
-146 ENVEDVIVDVR
+146 ENVEDVVVDVR

-164 LSWVDLDVVLPQGS
+164 LSWVDMDVVLPKGS
-178 IQKVDLRESA
+178 IQKLDTRESA
-188 QFEEP
+188 QFDEP

-224 RAPSKAS
+224 RAPSKAN

-242 QKESLRREMC
+242 QKETLRREMC

-257 EENYVNK
+257 EENYVSK
-264 VHDLVNNVAVEFRDK
+264 VHDLVNNVAVDFREK
-279 AKHRSASS
+279 AKHKSS
-287 TSPNEQTLQGLFP
+287 SSSSPSEQTLQGLFP
-300 PSLDQILEIN
+300 PSLDRILEVN
-310 SSFLEELRVI
+310 SAFLEELRVI
-320 LEETENGAIQDIEG
+320 LEETENGAIQDIED

-354 GAVKVAKALVEW
+354 GATKVAKALIEW

-380 HGAFSQLL
+380 HGDFSQLL

-458 REGSTAQQVKIS
+458 REGSTAQQMKIS
-470 DRLRKIVYQW
+470 DRLRRMVYQW

-489 LISAID
+489 LITAID
-495 SVELAPPY
+495 FVELAPPY

-508 GPATTPGILVLFSDF
+508 GPATTPGIFVLFSDY
-523 LVILHKPHGSTA
+523 LVILHKPNDCTA
-535 TARSLLADLDSPK
+535 SARSLMADLDSPK
-548 IAETSDELDLT
+548 LVEVPDDSSELV
-559 FHQHLRLCDVFVSEH
+559 FHQQLRLSDIFVSEH
-574 AESSILQLLSP
+574 AESSIIQLLSP
-585 TPRTIQLG
+585 TPRTTYMG
-593 RPPTPDRQNIGIRMY
+593 RPPTPDRQNVGIRMY
-608 YLQGAYEGRAQ
+608 YVQGAYEGRAQ
-619 RVVEDIVKAKV
+619 RVIEDLTKARI
-630 EGRYAE
+630 EGRFAE
-636 AERESYKW
+636 AERESHKW

-651 DLSLFSAV
+651 DLSLFSSV
-659 TEETGDAPPEGRKE
+659 TEETGGAPPEGRRE
-673 PAKIQVLIE
+673 PARIQILIE
-682 APKFSQPIEPGYDGI
+682 AAKFAQPVEVGYDGI
-697 EVVVK
+697 ELVVK
-702 IGILDNGFYLMDIA
+702 ISILDNGFYLMDIS
-716 GSKGYL
+716 GPNGYV
-722 AKDKLTKAE
+722 ARDKLTKIE

-737 KRLTNYFQQRNNVK
+737 KRLANYFQQRNNIK

-763 QLILQSLRLQMTDV
+763 QQILQSLQLRMTDV
-777 EEWREMKNR
+777 EEWKEMKNR
-786 PASPVKMLSSI
+786 PASPVKMLSNI
-797 FGASVGRD
+797 FGASVSRD
-805 GGSRRLQR
+805 GGARKLQR

-826 PLSLV
+826 PLQLV

-841 GSRPTSSRSGFEELQ
+841 GSRPTSSRSAFDDTP
-856 QVDSLT
+856 QVDSLS

-906 ESPSNLDLASQSS
+906 ETPSNLDLASQSS
-919 IDVLFA
+919 VDVLFA

-932 FAWKERMGPVL
+932 VAWKERLGPVL

-950 LQMRSDSMYPMEFEE
+950 LQMRSDSMYPGEFEE

-970 FNSLAHHNQRATR
+970 FNSLALQNQRATR

-1011 IMVPAGNANDFI
+1011 MMVPAGNANDFI

-1032 IDALFPVDTPGCAT
+1032 IDALFPAETPGFSALNY
-1046 PSFGSMDGKG
+1046 GSMDAKG
-1056 RHNAGGSI
+1056 RANAGGSV
-1064 NSSSSLRRRFGFGN
+1064 NSNTSLRRRFGFGN

-1089 SKVSMLWR
+1089 SKVSSLWR

-1103 HSQEALSA
+1103 HSQENFSA
-1111 SISKAGSQ
+1111 SVSKSGSA
-1119 SIGRSNSID
+1119 SVGRSNSID
-1128 NGRHS
+1128 AGRQS

-1146 GAFQY
+1146 GAFQHEG
-1151 DSGSQTNRSFL
+1151 GSQTNRSFL

-1167 IPPSRLAVPIQ
+1167 VPPSKLAVPAQ

-1189 LKELQFTPDDAPAWS
+1189 LKEMQFADNAPSWS

-1209 RPDSTMPRNREA
+1209 RPDSTLPKNRD
-1221 KPNRESMSPP
+1221 STSPP
-1231 RTPLRTPVSS
+1231 RTPLRTAVPS

-1261 NEPAPPVTRRGSVQ
+1261 NEPITPAVSRRGSVQ
-1275 PEARPLQ
+1275 PEARPLEA
-1282 SFTRRGSVQPSAP
+1282 FTRRGSVQPKP
-1295 ATPRRESKD
+1295 ATPRQES
-1304 MRESKDE
+1304 RDE
-1311 VTIKSFSQS
+1311 ITVKAFAQS
-1320 VSTHSRRRNESI
+1320 TSSHSRRRNESI

-1339 PMTGSIAGLS
+1339 PMSGSIAGLS
-1349 ERPGAGN
+1349 ERPGSGN

-1363 TPRSPIKAVAPA
+1363 TPRSPIKAVAPSVTA
-1375 TLTNGGVTGPVA
+1375 NGNGTGTGS

-1410 KDIESASQD
+1410 KDIESASHD
-1419 LQSVLNDIGN
+1419 LQNVLNDIGH

-1477 ALSTRASTI
+1477 ALSTRAATI
-1486 SQDVTTSLQVS
+1486 SSDVTTSLQVS

-1524 ELEKVT
+1524 ELERVT
-1530 SSVRRGKV
+1530 SSARRGKAS
-1538 GEEVDRRLRAS
+1538 EEVDRRLRAS
-1549 EEEAARLRKENAR
+1549 EEDAARLRKENAR

>member
-28 SNSPVLI
+28 SHSPVLI

-60 LASYARLIVSPTA
+60 LASYARLIISPTA

-108 EVKSA
+108 ELKSA

-164 LSWVDLDVVLPQGS
+164 LSWVDLDVVLPLGS
-178 IQKVDLRESA
+178 IHKVDLRESA

-193 EDDALEQQYGSYAP
+193 DDDALEQQYGSYAP

-264 VHDLVNNVAVEFRDK
+264 VHDLVNNVAVEFREK

-287 TSPNEQTLQGLFP
+287 SSPNEQTLQGLFP
-300 PSLDQILEIN
+300 PSLDQILEVN
-310 SSFLEELRVI
+310 STFLEELRVI
-320 LEETENGAIQDIEG
+320 LEETENGAIQDIEE

-348 DPPDVT
+348 DPLDVT
-354 GAVKVAKALVEW
+354 GAARVAKALVEW

-380 HGAFSQLL
+380 HGDFSQLL

-458 REGSTAQQVKIS
+458 REGSTAQQMKIT
-470 DRLRKIVYQW
+470 DRLRKTVYQW

-495 SVELAPPY
+495 AVELAPPY

-523 LVILHKPHGSTA
+523 LVILHKPNGSTA
-535 TARSLLADLDSPK
+535 TARSLLADLDSPRLNE
-548 IAETSDELDLT
+548 ASDEIELI
-559 FHQHLRLCDVFVSEH
+559 FHQHLRLCDVFASEH
-574 AESSILQLLSP
+574 AESSIVQLLSP
-585 TPRTIQLG
+585 TPRTMQLG
-593 RPPTPDRQNIGIRMY
+593 RPLTPDRQNIGIRMY
-608 YLQGAYEGRAQ
+608 YVQGAYEGRAQ
-619 RVVEDIVKAKV
+619 RVVEDIVKARV
-630 EGRYAE
+630 EGRFAE

-651 DLSLFSAV
+651 DLNLFSAV
-659 TEETGDAPPEGRKE
+659 TEESGDALPEGRRE

-682 APKFSQPIEPGYDGI
+682 PAKFSQPIEAGYDGI

-702 IGILDNGFYLMDIA
+702 ITILDNGFYLMDVT
-716 GSKGYL
+716 GPKGYL

-751 NPALSEAYLFRN
+751 NPVLSEAYLFRN

-777 EEWREMKNR
+777 EEWREMKSR
-786 PASPVKMLSSI
+786 PASPVKMLSNI

-805 GGSRRLQR
+805 GGGRRLQR

-826 PLSLV
+826 PLQLV

-841 GSRPTSSRSGFEELQ
+841 SSRPTSSRSGFDELQ

-886 VRARVVAD
+886 VRARAVAD

-970 FNSLAHHNQRATR
+970 FNNLASHNQRATR

-1011 IMVPAGNANDFI
+1011 MMVPAGNANDFI

-1064 NSSSSLRRRFGFGN
+1064 NSNTSLRRRFGFGN

-1089 SKVSMLWR
+1089 SKVSLLWR

-1103 HSQEALSA
+1103 HSQENFSA
-1111 SISKAGSQ
+1111 SVSKAGSQ
-1119 SIGRSNSID
+1119 SVGRSNSID

-1146 GAFQY
+1146 GAFQH
-1151 DSGSQTNRSFL
+1151 DSSGSQTNRSFL

-1167 IPPSRLAVPIQ
+1167 IPPSRLAVPVQ

-1189 LKELQFTPDDAPAWS
+1189 LKELQFVDDAPAWS

-1209 RPDSTMPRNREA
+1209 RPDSTLPRNRETQ
-1221 KPNRESMSPP
+1221 KTRESVSPP

-1252 RLGSPMRKE
+1252 RLGSPIRKE
-1261 NEPAPPVTRRGSVQ
+1261 NEPVPPSASRRGSVQ
-1275 PEARPLQ
+1275 PESRPLQ
-1282 SFTRRGSVQPSAP
+1282 AFTRRGSVQPPAP

-1304 MRESKDE
+1304 E
-1311 VTIKSFSQS
+1311 VTIKSLSQS
-1320 VSTHSRRRNESI
+1320 TSTHSRRRNESI

-1356 TVRLPPS
+1356 SVRLPPS
-1363 TPRSPIKAVAPA
+1363 TPRSPIKAVAPS
-1375 TLTNGGVTGPVA
+1375 TVVNGSGTGA
-1387 TGTPRRLRM
+1387 ASTGTPRRLRM

-1419 LQSVLNDIGN
+1419 LQSVLNDIGH

-1443 SAPSLGTGTPTKG
+1443 SAPALGSGTPTKG

-1471 AKATLD
+1471 ARATLD
-1477 ALSTRASTI
+1477 ALSTRASSI
-1486 SQDVTTSLQVS
+1486 SQDLTTSLQVS

-1524 ELEKVT
+1524 ELEKVA

>member
-9 PAALPAADLSLFH
+9 PAAIPAPDLSLFH
-22 ATDELL
+22 TTDELL

-60 LASYARLIVSPTA
+60 LSSYARLIVSPTA
-73 SFYNAVT
+73 SFYNAVS

-86 QGDEICRG
+86 QGDDICRG

-108 EVKSA
+108 EVKTA

-124 HMAPALFTEQH
+124 HMAPALFSEQH

-146 ENVEDVIVDVR
+146 ENVEDVVVDVR

-164 LSWVDLDVVLPQGS
+164 LSWVDMDVVLPQGS
-178 IQKVDLRESA
+178 IQKLDTRESA
-188 QFEEP
+188 QFDEP
-193 EDDALEQQYGSYAP
+193 EDDALEQQYASYAP

-224 RAPSKAS
+224 RAPSKAN

-242 QKESLRREMC
+242 QKETLRREMC

-257 EENYVNK
+257 EENYVSK
-264 VHDLVNNVAVEFRDK
+264 VHDLVNNVAVDFRDK
-279 AKHRSASS
+279 AKHKSS
-287 TSPNEQTLQGLFP
+287 SSSSPSEQTLQGLFP
-300 PSLDQILEIN
+300 PSLDRILEVN
-310 SSFLEELRVI
+310 SAFLEELRVI
-320 LEETENGAIQDIEG
+320 LEETENGAIQDIED

-354 GAVKVAKALVEW
+354 GATKVAKALIEW

-380 HGAFSQLL
+380 HGDFSQLL

-458 REGSTAQQVKIS
+458 REGSTAQQMKIS
-470 DRLRKIVYQW
+470 DRLRRMVYQW

-489 LISAID
+489 LITAID
-495 SVELAPPY
+495 FVELAPPY

-508 GPATTPGILVLFSDF
+508 GPATTPGIFVLFSDY
-523 LVILHKPHGSTA
+523 LVILHKPNDCTA
-535 TARSLLADLDSPK
+535 SARSLMADLDSPK
-548 IAETSDELDLT
+548 LVEVPDDSSELV
-559 FHQHLRLCDVFVSEH
+559 FHQQLRLSDIFVSEH
-574 AESSILQLLSP
+574 AESSIIQLLSP
-585 TPRTIQLG
+585 TPRTNYMG
-593 RPPTPDRQNIGIRMY
+593 RPPTPDRQNFGIRMY
-608 YLQGAYEGRAQ
+608 YVQGAYEGRAQ
-619 RVVEDIVKAKV
+619 RVVEDLTKARI
-630 EGRYAE
+630 EGRFAE
-636 AERESYKW
+636 AERESHRW

-651 DLSLFSAV
+651 DLSLFSSV
-659 TEETGDAPPEGRKE
+659 TEETGGAPPEGRRE
-673 PAKIQVLIE
+673 PAKIQILVE
-682 APKFSQPIEPGYDGI
+682 AAKFSQPVEVGYDGI
-697 EVVVK
+697 ELVVK
-702 IGILDNGFYLMDIA
+702 ISILDNGFYLMDIS
-716 GSKGYL
+716 GPNGYF
-722 AKDKLTKAE
+722 ARDKLTKIE

-737 KRLTNYFQQRNNVK
+737 KRLANYFQQRNNIK

-763 QLILQSLRLQMTDV
+763 QQILQSLQLRMTDV
-777 EEWREMKNR
+777 EEWKEMKNR
-786 PASPVKMLSSI
+786 PASPVKMLSNI
-797 FGASVGRD
+797 FGASVSRD
-805 GGSRRLQR
+805 GGARKLQR

-826 PLSLV
+826 PLQLV

-841 GSRPTSSRSGFEELQ
+841 GSRPTSSRSAFDDTP
-856 QVDSLT
+856 QVDSLS

-906 ESPSNLDLASQSS
+906 ETPSNLDLASQSS
-919 IDVLFA
+919 VDVLFA

-932 FAWKERMGPVL
+932 VAWKERLGPVL

-950 LQMRSDSMYPMEFEE
+950 LQMRSDSMYPGEFEE

-970 FNSLAHHNQRATR
+970 FNSLALQNQRATR

-1011 IMVPAGNANDFI
+1011 MMVPAGNANDFI

-1032 IDALFPVDTPGCAT
+1032 IDALFPAETPGFSALNY
-1046 PSFGSMDGKG
+1046 GSMDAKG
-1056 RHNAGGSI
+1056 RANAGGSV
-1064 NSSSSLRRRFGFGN
+1064 NSNTSLRRRFGFGN

-1089 SKVSMLWR
+1089 SKVSSLWR

-1103 HSQEALSA
+1103 HSQENFSA
-1111 SISKAGSQ
+1111 SVSKSGSA
-1119 SIGRSNSID
+1119 SVGRSNSID
-1128 NGRHS
+1128 AGRQS

-1146 GAFQY
+1146 GAFQHEG
-1151 DSGSQTNRSFL
+1151 GSQTNRSFL

-1167 IPPSRLAVPIQ
+1167 VPHSKLAVPAQ

-1189 LKELQFTPDDAPAWS
+1189 LKEMQFADNAPSWS

-1209 RPDSTMPRNREA
+1209 RPDSTLPKNRD
-1221 KPNRESMSPP
+1221 STSPP
-1231 RTPLRTPVSS
+1231 RTPLRTAAPS

-1261 NEPAPPVTRRGSVQ
+1261 NEPA
-1275 PEARPLQ
+1275 
-1282 SFTRRGSVQPSAP
+1282 FTRRGSVQPKP
-1295 ATPRRESKD
+1295 ATPRQES
-1304 MRESKDE
+1304 RDE
-1311 VTIKSFSQS
+1311 ITVKAFAQS
-1320 VSTHSRRRNESI
+1320 TSSHSRRRNESI

-1339 PMTGSIAGLS
+1339 PMSGSIAGLS
-1349 ERPGAGN
+1349 ERPGSGN

-1363 TPRSPIKAVAPA
+1363 TPRSPIKAVAPSVTA
-1375 TLTNGGVTGPVA
+1375 NGNGTGTGS

-1410 KDIESASQD
+1410 KDIESASHD
-1419 LQSVLNDIGN
+1419 LQNVLNDIGH

-1477 ALSTRASTI
+1477 ALSTRAATI
-1486 SQDVTTSLQVS
+1486 SSDVTTSLQVS

-1524 ELEKVT
+1524 ELERVT
-1530 SSVRRGKV
+1530 SSARRGKAS
-1538 GEEVDRRLRAS
+1538 EEVDRRLRAS
-1549 EEEAARLRKENAR
+1549 EEDAARLRKENAR

>member
-1 MGVVINQE
+1 MGIVINQE

-60 LASYARLIVSPTA
+60 FSSYARLIVSPTA

-99 YKYFVELPA
+99 FKYFVELPA

-193 EDDALEQQYGSYAP
+193 DDDHLEQQYGPYAP

-231 QLSRSQSFSRK
+231 QLNRSQSFSRK

-264 VHDLVNNVAVEFRDK
+264 VHDLVNNVAVEFRNK
-279 AKHRSASS
+279 AKRRSSSS

-320 LEETENGAIQDIEG
+320 LEETENGAIQDIEE
-334 STDDVFIAPLRGQK
+334 STDDIFIAPLRSQK

-354 GAVKVAKALVEW
+354 GAARVAKALVEW

-380 HGAFSQLL
+380 HGDFSQLL
-388 KAFTKEPASSF
+388 KAFTREPASSF
-399 SKRVYE
+399 SRRVYE

-428 IDQIVKQLPVRH
+428 IDQIIKQLPARH

-458 REGSTAQQVKIS
+458 REGSTAQQMKIV
-470 DRLRKIVYQW
+470 DRLRKMTYQW

-489 LISAID
+489 LISAVD
-495 SVELAPPY
+495 AVELAPPY

-508 GPATTPGILVLFSDF
+508 GPATTPGILLLFSDF
-523 LVILHKPHGSTA
+523 LVILHKPNGCNAS
-535 TARSLLADLDSPK
+535 ARSLMADLDTPRLTD
-548 IAETSDELDLT
+548 TSDESELV
-559 FHQHLRLCDVFVSEH
+559 FHQFIRLCDVFASEH
-574 AESSILQLLSP
+574 AESSIVQLLSP
-585 TPRTIQLG
+585 TPRTVQIG
-593 RPPTPDRQNIGIRMY
+593 RPPTPDRQNIGLRMY
-608 YLQGAYEGRAQ
+608 YVQGAYEGRAQ
-619 RVVEDIVKAKV
+619 RVVEDIAKARV
-630 EGRYAE
+630 EGRFAE

-651 DLSLFSAV
+651 DLNLFSAV
-659 TEETGDAPPEGRKE
+659 TEETGDAPPEGRRE
-673 PAKIQVLIE
+673 PAKVQVLIE
-682 APKFSQPIEPGYDGI
+682 ASKFSQPIEVGYDGV
-697 EVVVK
+697 EVVIRITV
-702 IGILDNGFYLMDIA
+702 LDNGFYLMDMS
-716 GSKGYL
+716 GPKGYL
-722 AKDKLTKAE
+722 AKDKLTKVE

-737 KRLTNYFQQRNNVK
+737 KRLANYFQQRNNVK
-751 NPALSEAYLFRN
+751 NPVLSEAYLFRN
-763 QLILQSLRLQMTDV
+763 QMILQSLRLQMTNV
-777 EEWREMKNR
+777 EEWREMKSR
-786 PASPVKMLSSI
+786 PASPVKLLSNI
-797 FGASVGRD
+797 FGASVGRE
-805 GGSRRLQR
+805 GGGRRLQR
-813 NAHTLG
+813 NAQTLG
-819 DIPRMAP
+819 DIPRIAP
-826 PLSLV
+826 PPQLA
-831 PTRTQSRDGP
+831 PTRTHSRDGL

-856 QVDSLT
+856 MVDSLT

-906 ESPSNLDLASQSS
+906 ETPSNLDLASQSS
-919 IDVLFA
+919 VDVLFA

-932 FAWKERMGPVL
+932 VAWKERMGPVL

-970 FNSLAHHNQRATR
+970 FNSLASHNQRATR

-1011 IMVPAGNANDFI
+1011 MMVPAGNANDFI

-1032 IDALFPVDTPGCAT
+1032 IDALFPAATPGYAT
-1046 PSFGSMDGKG
+1046 PNFGSMDGKS
-1056 RHNAGGSI
+1056 RHNASGSL
-1064 NSSSSLRRRFGFGN
+1064 NSNSLRRRFGFGN
-1078 LSRENSKSENE
+1078 LSRENSKNENE
-1089 SKVSMLWR
+1089 SKVSLLWR

-1103 HSQEALSA
+1103 HSQENFAVA
-1111 SISKAGSQ
+1111 VSKSGSQ
-1119 SIGRSNSID
+1119 SVGRSNSID

-1146 GAFQY
+1146 GAFQN
-1151 DSGSQTNRSFL
+1151 DSGSQTNRSAL

-1167 IPPSRLAVPIQ
+1167 IPPSRLAVPVQ
-1178 PRKKRRSSLSD
+1178 PRRKRRSSLSD
-1189 LKELQFTPDDAPAWS
+1189 LKELQFTEEAPTWS

-1209 RPDSTMPRNREA
+1209 RPESTLPRNREVRQ
-1221 KPNRESMSPP
+1221 PRESVSPP
-1231 RTPLRTPVSS
+1231 RTPLRTAVSS
-1241 HKHTSS
+1241 HKHSSS
-1247 IPAPM
+1247 IPGPM

-1261 NEPAPPVTRRGSVQ
+1261 NEPVLPASRRGSVVPESRPPQSSSTRRGSVQ
-1275 PEARPLQ
+1275 PP
-1282 SFTRRGSVQPSAP
+1282 TP
-1295 ATPRRESKD
+1295 ATPRRES
-1304 MRESKDE
+1304 RDE
-1311 VTIKSFSQS
+1311 ITIKSFSQS
-1320 VSTHSRRRNESI
+1320 TTAHSRRRNESL
-1332 TSIPTLR
+1332 TSIPALR
-1339 PMTGSIAGLS
+1339 PMTVSIAGLS
-1349 ERPGAGN
+1349 ERAGSGN
-1356 TVRLPPS
+1356 TARLPPS
-1363 TPRSPIKAVAPA
+1363 TPRSPIKAIVPSG
-1375 TLTNGGVTGPVA
+1375 TINGNGPGTIS

-1419 LQSVLNDIGN
+1419 LQSVLNDIGH
-1429 ELNAKSTPRLHPQT
+1429 ELTAKSTPRLHPQT
-1443 SAPSLGTGTPTKG
+1443 SAPSLGSGTPTKA
-1456 QSMTLEARIAALEKQ
+1456 QSMTLEARIASFEKQ
-1471 AKATLD
+1471 ARATLD
-1477 ALSTRASTI
+1477 ALTTRSATI
-1486 SQDVTTSLQVS
+1486 AQDVTTSLQVS

-1530 SSVRRGKV
+1530 SSVRRGRA
-1538 GEEVDRRLRAS
+1538 GEEAERRMRAS
-1549 EEEAARLRKENAR
+1549 EEECARLRKENAR
-1562 LKREVAGLKAQIR
+1562 LKREVAGLKAQMR

>member
-1 MGVVINQE
+1 MGVIINQE

-22 ATDELL
+22 TTDELL
-28 SNSPVLI
+28 SNSPVLV

-60 LASYARLIVSPTA
+60 LSSYARLIVSPTA

-108 EVKSA
+108 EVKTA

-164 LSWVDLDVVLPQGS
+164 LSWVDMDVVLPQGS
-178 IQKVDLRESA
+178 IQKVDSRESA
-188 QFEEP
+188 QFDEP
-193 EDDALEQQYGSYAP
+193 EDDTLEHQYGSYAP

-224 RAPSKAS
+224 RAPSKAN
-231 QLSRSQSFSRK
+231 QLNRSQSFSRK

-257 EENYVNK
+257 EENYVSK
-264 VHDLVNNVAVEFRDK
+264 VHDLVNNVAVEFRER
-279 AKHRSASS
+279 AKHRSSS
-287 TSPNEQTLQGLFP
+287 SSSPSEQTLQGLFP
-300 PSLDQILEIN
+300 PSLDKILEVN
-310 SSFLEELRVI
+310 SAFLEELRVI
-320 LEETENGAIQDIEG
+320 LEETENGAIQDIEE

-354 GAVKVAKALVEW
+354 GAARVAKALVEW

-380 HGAFSQLL
+380 HGDFSQLL
-388 KAFTKEPASSF
+388 KAFTKEPTSSF
-399 SKRVYE
+399 SKRVHE

-421 LPRYNLY
+421 LPRYSLY
-428 IDQIVKQLPVRH
+428 IDQILKQLPVRH
-440 PAIKTFLKARDI
+440 PAIKLFLKARDI
-452 ISEICS
+452 VSEICA
-458 REGSTAQQVKIS
+458 REGSTVQQMKVL
-470 DRLRKIVYQW
+470 DRLRKMVYQW
-480 PSSFRPQGR
+480 PNSFRPQGR

-495 SVELAPPY
+495 FVELAPPY

-508 GPATTPGILVLFSDF
+508 GPTTTPGIFVLFSDF
-523 LVILHKPHGSTA
+523 LVILHKPNDSRTS
-535 TARSLLADLDSPK
+535 ARSLMADLDSPK
-548 IAETSDELDLT
+548 LTEAFDDSELAY
-559 FHQHLRLCDVFVSEH
+559 HQHFRLCDVFVSEH
-574 AESSILQLLSP
+574 AESSIVQLISP
-585 TPRTIQLG
+585 TSRTIQMG
-593 RPPTPDRQNIGIRMY
+593 RPTTPDRQNFGIRMY
-608 YLQGAYEGRAQ
+608 YVQGAYEGRAQ
-619 RVVEDIVKAKV
+619 RVVEDITKARI
-630 EGRYAE
+630 EGRFSE
-636 AERESYKW
+636 AEREGYKW

-651 DLSLFSAV
+651 DLSLFSSV
-659 TEETGDAPPEGRKE
+659 TEEAGSAPPEGRRE
-673 PAKIQVLIE
+673 PAKIQILVE
-682 APKFSQPIEPGYDGI
+682 APKFSQPIEVGYDGI

-702 IGILDNGFYLMDIA
+702 ISILDNGFYLMDIN
-716 GSKGYL
+716 GPNGYL
-722 AKDKLTKAE
+722 ARDKLTKNE

-737 KRLTNYFQQRNNVK
+737 KRLANYFQQRNNAK
-751 NPALSEAYLFRN
+751 NPILSEAYLSRN
-763 QLILQSLRLQMTDV
+763 MLILQSLNLQITDM
-777 EEWREMKNR
+777 EEWNERKSR
-786 PASPVKMLSSI
+786 PASPVKMLSNI
-797 FGASVGRD
+797 FGASVSRD
-805 GGSRRLQR
+805 GGGRKLQR
-813 NAHTLG
+813 SAHTLG

-826 PLSLV
+826 PLQLV

-841 GSRPTSSRSGFEELQ
+841 SSRPTSSRSTGFDELQ
-856 QVDSLT
+856 LVDSLT

-906 ESPSNLDLASQSS
+906 ENPSNYDLASQSS
-919 IDVLFA
+919 VDVLFA

-932 FAWKERMGPVL
+932 VAWKERMGPVL

-950 LQMRSDSMYPMEFEE
+950 LQMRSDSMYPGEFEE

-970 FNSLAHHNQRATR
+970 FNNLASHNQRATR

-1011 IMVPAGNANDFI
+1011 MMVPAGNANDFI

-1032 IDALFPVDTPGCAT
+1032 IDALFPAETPGFAT
-1046 PSFGSMDGKG
+1046 PNYGSMDAKG

-1089 SKVSMLWR
+1089 SKVSLLWR

-1103 HSQEALSA
+1103 HSQENFSA
-1111 SISKAGSQ
+1111 SVSKSGTQ
-1119 SIGRSNSID
+1119 PVGRSNSID

-1151 DSGSQTNRSFL
+1151 ESGSQTNRSFL

-1167 IPPSRLAVPIQ
+1167 VPPSKLAVPVT
-1178 PRKKRRSSLSD
+1178 RKKRRSSLSD
-1189 LKELQFTPDDAPAWS
+1189 LKELQFVDNAPAWS

-1209 RPDSTMPRNREA
+1209 RPDSTLPRNRET
-1221 KPNRESMSPP
+1221 REPEKRGSISPP
-1231 RTPLRTPVSS
+1231 RTPLRTAVSS

-1261 NEPAPPVTRRGSVQ
+1261 NEPAPPLARRGSVQ
-1275 PEARPLQ
+1275 PESRPLQ
-1282 SFTRRGSVQPSAP
+1282 AFTRRGSVQPAP

-1304 MRESKDE
+1304 EI
-1311 VTIKSFSQS
+1311 TIKSFAQS
-1320 VSTHSRRRNESI
+1320 TSTHSRRRNESI

-1349 ERPGAGN
+1349 ERPGSGN

-1363 TPRSPIKAVAPA
+1363 TPRSPIKAVAPLA
-1375 TLTNGGVTGPVA
+1375 TTNGSGTGTGS

-1429 ELNAKSTPRLHPQT
+1429 ELSAKSTPRLHPQT
-1443 SAPSLGTGTPTKG
+1443 SAPSLGSGTPTKG
-1456 QSMTLEARIAALEKQ
+1456 QSMTLESRIAALEKQ

-1477 ALSTRASTI
+1477 ALSTRASSI
-1486 SQDVTTSLQVS
+1486 SQDLTTSLQVS

-1530 SSVRRGKV
+1530 SSARRGKI

>member
-1 MGVVINQE
+1 MGVIINQE

-35 FYGPTSTSAQ
+35 FYGPTSSSAQ

-60 LASYARLIVSPTA
+60 LSSYARLIISPTA

-99 YKYFVELPA
+99 FKYFVELPA
-108 EVKSA
+108 DVKTA

-135 AAIVAAKMVKV
+135 AAIVAAKMIKV
-146 ENVEDVIVDVR
+146 ENVEEVIVDVR

-178 IQKVDLRESA
+178 IQKPDTRDSA

-193 EDDALEQQYGSYAP
+193 EDDALEQQYGAYAP

-224 RAPSKAS
+224 RAPSKPS
-231 QLSRSQSFSRK
+231 SLSRSQSFSRK

-264 VHDLVNNVAVEFRDK
+264 VHDLVSNVAVEFRTK
-279 AKHRSASS
+279 AKHRSSS
-287 TSPNEQTLQGLFP
+287 SSSPTEQTLQGLFP
-300 PSLDQILEIN
+300 PSLDKILELN
-310 SSFLEELRVI
+310 SAFLEELRVI
-320 LEETENGAIQDIEG
+320 LEETENGAIQDIEQT
-334 STDDVFIAPLRGQK
+334 TDDVFIAPLRNQK
-348 DPPDVT
+348 DPQDAT
-354 GAVKVAKALVEW
+354 GAARVAKTLVDW
-366 FPKFGDCYTDYMAA
+366 FPKFGDCYSDYMAA
-380 HGAFSQLL
+380 HGDFSQLL
-388 KAFTKEPASSF
+388 KAFTKEPGSSF

-440 PAIKTFLKARDI
+440 PAIKLFLKARDI

-458 REGSTAQQVKIS
+458 REGSTVQQMKIC
-470 DRLRKIVYQW
+470 DRLRKTVYQW

-489 LISAID
+489 LITAID
-495 SVELAPPY
+495 VVELAPPY

-508 GPATTPGILVLFSDF
+508 GSGTAPGIFLLFSDY
-523 LVILHKPHGSTA
+523 LVLLHKPHGSTA
-535 TARSLLADLDSPK
+535 NARSLTADLDNPRLNDS
-548 IAETSDELDLT
+548 SDEFELIY
-559 FHQHLRLCDVFVSEH
+559 HQHLRLCDVFASEH
-574 AESSILQLLSP
+574 AECSIVQLLSP
-585 TPRTIQLG
+585 APRTIQIG
-593 RPPTPDRQNIGIRMY
+593 RPPTPDRHNIGLRMFY
-608 YLQGAYEGRAQ
+608 VQGAYEGRAQ
-619 RVVEDIVKAKV
+619 RVVEDITKAKV
-630 EGRYAE
+630 EGRFSE
-636 AERESYKW
+636 AERESHKW

-651 DLSLFSAV
+651 DLNLFSSV
-659 TEETGDAPPEGRKE
+659 TEEMEGAPPDSRRE
-673 PAKIQVLIE
+673 PAKVQVLIE
-682 APKFSQPIEPGYDGI
+682 PSKFSEPIQVGYDGV

-702 IGILDNGFYLMDIA
+702 ITMLDNGFYLMDIS
-716 GSKGYL
+716 GPNGYL
-722 AKDKLTKAE
+722 ARDKLTKVE

-737 KRLTNYFQQRNNVK
+737 KRLANYYQQRNNVK

-763 QLILQSLRLQMTDV
+763 QLILQSLRLQVPNV
-777 EEWREMKNR
+777 EEWRELKHR
-786 PASPVKMLSSI
+786 PASPVKVLSSI
-797 FGASVGRD
+797 FSASVREGGGRK
-805 GGSRRLQR
+805 LQR
-813 NAHTLG
+813 NALTLG
-819 DIPRMAP
+819 DIPRMTP
-826 PLSLV
+826 PLQLA

-841 GSRPTSSRSGFEELQ
+841 SSRPGSSRSGFDELQ

-906 ESPSNLDLASQSS
+906 ETPSNLDLASQSS

-932 FAWKERMGPVL
+932 VAWKEKMGPVL

-950 LQMRSDSMYPMEFEE
+950 LQMRSDSMYPVEFED

-970 FNSLAHHNQRATR
+970 YKSLAPHNQRATR

-1011 IMVPAGNANDFI
+1011 MMVPAGNANDFI

-1032 IDALFPVDTPGCAT
+1032 IDALFPVDTPSCPT
-1046 PSFGSMDGKG
+1046 PNFGSMDGKS
-1056 RHNAGGSI
+1056 RHNHSGSI

-1089 SKVSMLWR
+1089 SKVSSLWR
-1097 SLSKNS
+1097 SLSSKS
-1103 HSQEALSA
+1103 HSQEYLAA
-1111 SISKAGSQ
+1111 SVAKAGTQ
-1119 SIGRSNSID
+1119 SVGRSNSID

-1146 GAFQY
+1146 GAFQH
-1151 DSGSQTNRSFL
+1151 DSGSQSSRSAL

-1167 IPPSRLAVPIQ
+1167 IPPSRLAVPVQ
-1178 PRKKRRSSLSD
+1178 PRRKRRSSLSD
-1189 LKELQFTPDDAPAWS
+1189 LTVLNFADDAPAWS

-1209 RPDSTMPRNREA
+1209 RPDGPLPRNREP
-1221 KPNRESMSPP
+1221 KEPREKKDPRESISPP
-1231 RTPLRTPVSS
+1231 RTPLRTAVSA

-1252 RLGSPMRKE
+1252 RLGSPIRKE
-1261 NEPAPPVTRRGSVQ
+1261 NEPAPPVPRRGSLL

-1282 SFTRRGSVQPSAP
+1282 SFTRRGSVQP
-1295 ATPRRESKD
+1295 ATPSTPGR
-1304 MRESKDE
+1304 RESKDE
-1311 VTIKSFSQS
+1311 VTIKSLAQS
-1320 VSTHSRRRNESI
+1320 TSTHTRRRNESI
-1332 TSIPTLR
+1332 TAIPTLR
-1339 PMTGSIAGLS
+1339 PISGIIAGLS
-1349 ERPGAGN
+1349 ERPGSGN
-1356 TVRLPPS
+1356 SVRLPPPS
-1363 TPRSPIKAVAPA
+1363 TPRSPVKMVAP
-1375 TLTNGGVTGPVA
+1375 TITTNGGGTGTVT

-1419 LQSVLNDIGN
+1419 LQNVLNDIGN
-1429 ELNAKSTPRLHPQT
+1429 ELNSKSTPRLHPQT
-1443 SAPSLGTGTPTKG
+1443 SAPSLGSGTPTKA

-1471 AKATLD
+1471 AKTTLE

-1486 SQDVTTSLQVS
+1486 SQDLASSLQVS
-1497 EARVKQLDQLYRDS
+1497 EARVKQLDQLYRDANS
-1511 NAENEALYARFNE
+1511 ENEVLYARFNE

-1538 GEEVDRRLRAS
+1538 GEEMDRRYRAS